1 MISLTLPAEPGHS
14 VSQSPWLVRPAR
26 PDDNAALLD
35 LVEACPVKATFSLR
49 TSRRPDFFAL
59 TRLGGEWS
67 RVLVVEGAEGA
78 LVGCVAVL
86 GRQCWI
92 GGVLRPSLY
101 AGDLRVHP
109 AWRGRGLS
117 AALVSAAT
125 RLGADID
132 PDMPALVT
140 VLAGNRAMRALLTG
154 KAGVSP
160 FLHVATLRL
169 HTLPLVRRRKSRSS
183 LRISAAGPQDAGEM
197 AALWSR
203 LAPRRQFTQD
213 RDELAFSEWIAS
225 APGLD
230 WPSYRLARRP
240 NGGLAGFLAA
250 WDERGC
256 KETTVLEYSTGAAAF
271 RTMYN
276 VVAPVLGGAPLPRR
290 GETIRALQV
299 VHLCVAP
306 EEPDTLRAL
315 LLAAAEGCRGLGA
328 VALTIGLD
336 VTDPTARALAGIPA
350 ITTDVEAYV
359 LTARGPWRGPPLND
373 RPFHF
378 EIALA

>member
-1 MISLTLPAEPGHS
+1 MS
-14 VSQSPWLVRPAR
+14 VSGTRWLIRAAR

-35 LVEACPVKATFSLR
+35 LVEACPVKAAFSLR
-49 TSRRPDFFAL
+49 TSRRPDFFTL

-67 RVLVVEGAEGA
+67 RVLVVETAEGA
-78 LVGCVAVL
+78 LVGCVVVA
-86 GRQCWI
+86 GRNCWI
-92 GGVLRPSLY
+92 GGVVRPSLY

-117 AALVSAAT
+117 DALVSAAI
-125 RLGADID
+125 RLAADID
-132 PDMPALVT
+132 PDMPAMVT
-140 VLAGNRAMRALLTG
+140 VLAGNRAMRALLAG
-154 KAGVSP
+154 RSGVSS

-169 HTLPLVRRRKSRSS
+169 HTLPLVRRWKSRGS
-183 LRISAAGPQDAGEM
+183 LRISTAGPQDAGEM

-213 RDELAFSEWIAS
+213 RDEVAFSEWIDT

-230 WPSYRLARRP
+230 WPAYRLARRP
-240 NGGLAGFLAA
+240 DGSLAGFLAA

-256 KETTVLEYSTGAAAF
+256 KETTVLEYSTRAAAF
-271 RTMYN
+271 RTIYN
-276 VVAPVLGGAPLPRR
+276 VVAPALGGAPLPGR

-315 LLAAAEGCRGLGA
+315 LLAAGEASRGLGA

-336 VTDPTARALAGIPA
+336 ITDPTSHALARIPA

-359 LTARGPWRGPPLND
+359 LTAGGPWRGPPLND
-373 RPFHF
+373 RPLHF

>member
-1 MISLTLPAEPGHS
+1 MSIRPTLGRA
-14 VSQSPWLVRPAR
+14 PWQVRPAR

-35 LVEACPVKATFSLR
+35 LVEACPVRAAFSLR

-67 RVLVVEGAEGA
+67 RVLVVETADGA

-92 GGVLRPSLY
+92 GGALRPSFY

-117 AALVSAAT
+117 DALVSAAT

-132 PDMPALVT
+132 PDMPAMVT

-154 KAGVSP
+154 KAGISP
-160 FLHVATLRL
+160 FLRIATLRL
-169 HTLPLVRRRKSRSS
+169 HTLPLVRRRKPRNS

-203 LAPRRQFTQD
+203 LAPRRQFTQE
-213 RDELAFSEWIAS
+213 RDEAALAEWIAA

-230 WPSYRLARRP
+230 WTSYRLARHPDGR
-240 NGGLAGFLAA
+240 LAGFLAV

-256 KETTVLEYSTGAAAF
+256 KETTVLEYSSGAAAF
-271 RTMYN
+271 RTIYN
-276 VVAPVLGGAPLPRR
+276 VVAPALGGAPLPRR
-290 GETIRALQV
+290 GEPLRSLQV

-315 LLAAAEGCRGLGA
+315 LLAAAEDCRGLGA

-336 VTDPTARALAGIPA
+336 VTDPAARALAGIPA

-359 LTARGPWRGPPLND
+359 LTAGGPWRGPPLDD
-373 RPFHF
+373 RPLHF